1 MKVYGHVCVY
11 VCLILTSSIQK
22 NGSGNDSV
30 QHACNVYICTWG
42 RKSLNAVVFNLKGMP
57 GGICTYRYVWQDT
70 PVALGISHN
79 VISCP
84 INPVSRYVS
93 GVHNGPELRSCT
105 NFATAHTQTHTHTHA
120 RMHARTRTHTHRH
133 TDTSEAEP
141 RQNRSRQ
148 GPDLHVCSQVSFHTA
163 ASLPSGIH
171 TLQCLPCSLL
181 ARDTSSYQ
189 WLGPPAVTVE

>member
-1 MKVYGHVCVY
+1 MQCV
-11 VCLILTSSIQK
+11 
-22 NGSGNDSV
+22 
-30 QHACNVYICTWG
+30 HTWG

-57 GGICTYRYVWQDT
+57 GGICTNRYAWQDT

-79 VISCP
+79 VINCP

-105 NFATAHTQTHTHTHA
+105 NFTTAHTQTHAHAHAHADTDTDTHTHTHA
-120 RMHARTRTHTHRH
+120 RTHTHTDTHTHTHTRARAHARTHARIHTRTHR
-133 TDTSEAEP
+133 DTPQAEP

-148 GPDLHVCSQVSFHTA
+148 GPDLRVCSQVSFHTA

-171 TLQCLPCSLL
+171 TLRCLPCSLL

-189 WLGPPAVTVE
+189 WLGPPGVTVE